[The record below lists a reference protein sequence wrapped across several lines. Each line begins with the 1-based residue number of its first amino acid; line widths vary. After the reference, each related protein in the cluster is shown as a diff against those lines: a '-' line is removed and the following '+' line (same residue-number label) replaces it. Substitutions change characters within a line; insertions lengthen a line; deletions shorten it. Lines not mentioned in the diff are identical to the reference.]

1 MSTNK
6 ITENLSWN
14 AIKSN
19 YHIGTI
25 MVNNEPVQVN
35 QLQNAIE
42 DGSMLKLIQ
51 DCADQMYNGDIVP
64 VLKVMKHNLSSA
76 LCNTKKR
83 PDTPTKFKDLTR
95 IELMTSF
102 LDGLVGKATV
112 ATRQNKAGKAYW
124 TWSLEEIMAVP
135 LSDMR
140 TLQSIRDNMA
150 SAKTKYPERIED
162 MDDFMVRYKAASQ
175 RFSEAKKANKQ
186 SADNGELDK
195 LIKQLES
202 GRLTKAD
209 KAAIAQVLKN
219 LK

>member
-14 AIKSN
+14 NLKSN

-25 MVNNEPVQVN
+25 MVNGEPMQVN

-95 IELMTSF
+95 IELMSSF

-175 RFSEAKKANKQ
+175 RFSEAKKASKQ
-186 SADNGELDK
+186 STDNGELDK
-195 LIKQLES
+195 LIMRLES
-202 GRLTKAD
+202 GRLSKAD
-209 KAAIAQVLKN
+209 KAAITQVLKN

>member
-14 AIKSN
+14 NLKSN

-25 MVNNEPVQVN
+25 MVNGEPMQVN

-95 IELMTSF
+95 IELMSSF

-135 LSDMR
+135 LSDVR

-175 RFSEAKKANKQ
+175 RFSEAKKASKQ
-186 SADNGELDK
+186 STDNGELDK
-195 LIKQLES
+195 LIMRLES
-202 GRLTKAD
+202 GRLSKAD
-209 KAAIAQVLKN
+209 KAAITQVLKN

>member
-14 AIKSN
+14 AIKAN

-51 DCADQMYNGDIVP
+51 DCADQMYKGDIVP

-95 IELMTSF
+95 IELMSSF

-124 TWSLEEIMAVP
+124 TWTMEEIMAVP
-135 LSDMR
+135 LSDVR

-162 MDDFMVRYKAASQ
+162 MDDFMARYKAASQ

>member
-14 AIKSN
+14 NLKSN

-25 MVNNEPVQVN
+25 MVNGEPVQVN

-95 IELMTSF
+95 IELMSSF

-135 LSDMR
+135 LSDVR

-175 RFSEAKKANKQ
+175 RFSEAKKASKQ
-186 SADNGELDK
+186 STDNGELDK
-195 LIKQLES
+195 LIMQLES
-202 GRLTKAD
+202 GRLSKAD